1 MFTLAESKTEVT
13 KLTTDV
19 NTEDDKKHCIRT
31 FKAFRFRPL
40 HRKMRLESEKKTTK
54 PQNKT
59 GKIVQRLYMKE
70 TNLKGNK

>member
-40 HRKMRLESEKKTTK
+40 NLRLESEK
-54 PQNKT
+54 
-59 GKIVQRLYMKE
+59 
-70 TNLKGNK
+70 